1 MAWEA
6 EIVEQVPDKKIS
18 WRSIGGTPTAGT
30 VVFEP
35 IDEGHTRIMLTM
47 EYEPQGLTQSVGSA
61 LGFDDRRV
69 KGDLERFKEVVES
82 RGVETGGY
90 RCQIECDQIR
100 RQDHLTAGRGAV
112 FCASP
117 VSGSIQLPAR

>member
-18 WRSIGGTPTAGT
+18 WRSISGTPTAGT

-61 LGFDDRRV
+61 LGFDDRWV

-90 RCQIECDQIR
+90 RDEIEGDQIR
-100 RQDHLTAGRGAV
+100 R
-112 FCASP
+112 
-117 VSGSIQLPAR
+117 